1 MSAVTP
7 DSMIPATAVTA
18 ATSVTT
24 TTTTATTTTT
34 TPPTAAAAAVH
45 SVNDKPPGPH
55 NQVELSLFVTYLF
68 FTPPPLGVEYREEM
82 CVFVC
87 VCP

>member
-1 MSAVTP
+1 
-7 DSMIPATAVTA
+7 MIPATAVTA

-34 TPPTAAAAAVH
+34 TPTAAAAAVH

-68 FTPPPLGVEYREEM
+68 FYSASTRSGVS
-82 CVFVC
+82 
-87 VCP
+87 